1 MGILPMRDNPAKHGQ
16 DAHATKCVPN
26 NNAFTILEL
35 LVSMA
40 VLAMLL
46 VLVTKM
52 IDGASATINR
62 SGKHMDADTESRLLF
77 NRMAGDIARALK
89 RTDVDYSSFKQPAGT
104 LGTQYNSA
112 SIPSNLQPGNDQ
124 MAFYSE
130 TDGYFS
136 GATAPSGTQKSP
148 VALVA
153 YMVATD
159 PYTKLPGLC
168 RLGKGLGWEPDTAG
182 NWGSIAY
189 LPMTLLGQWPNLF
202 KIDSAGKP
210 VDPDYKTVGSQVF
223 RIEYTYLLKPTS
235 TQPARLSITPW
246 DTTATPPHTCIN
258 GFKDVAAIVVA
269 IAVLDTTSQVLVKDY
284 SGLTALS
291 LFPDAVDSSTDTTY
305 KGDIAAAWNAKL
317 KSPSFASDARIPLLA
332 AANVRIYER
341 YFYLDTPRPP

>member
-1 MGILPMRDNPAKHGQ
+1 MRASSHVSPRSK
-16 DAHATKCVPN
+16 
-26 NNAFTILEL
+26 AFTLLEL

-52 IDGASATINR
+52 IDGASATISR

-89 RTDVDYSSFKQPAGT
+89 RTDVDYSAFKQPAGT
-104 LGTQYNSA
+104 LGSQYNNA
-112 SIPSNLQPGNDQ
+112 AIPSNLQVGNDR

-136 GATAPSGTQKSP
+136 GATVPSGTQKSP

-153 YMVATD
+153 YMVAND
-159 PYTKLPGLC
+159 PYTGVPGLR

-182 NWGSIAY
+182 NWGSVAY
-189 LPMTLLGQWPNLF
+189 LPMTLLGQWPALF
-202 KIDSAGKP
+202 GN
-210 VDPDYKTVGSQVF
+210 DPDYKTVESQVF
-223 RIEYTYLLKPTS
+223 RMEYTYLLKATA
-235 TQPARLSITPW
+235 TQSARLSITPW
-246 DTTATPPHTCIN
+246 DTTAAHTCIN

-284 SGLTALS
+284 SSLTK
-291 LFPDAVDSSTDTTY
+291 LFPDAVDSISDTTY
-305 KGDIAAAWNAKL
+305 KGDIAAAWNAVL
-317 KSPSFASDARIPLLA
+317 KSPTFASDAKIPLLA